1 MSQLLLQIAIGTV
14 LVGISIAIQTA
25 AIGLAMASRRSLARR
40 VARQHMGRFVI
51 LISILTLWLI
61 LGQGAGVWLWA
72 IVLMGLGAFD
82 AIEPAF
88 YFAMASYTTLGFGDV
103 LPPVEWRVLG
113 TLIGANGMIGFGLAA
128 AALIELVQQ
137 VRSDISG

>member
-1 MSQLLLQIAIGTV
+1 
-14 LVGISIAIQTA
+14 
-25 AIGLAMASRRSLARR
+25 
-40 VARQHMGRFVI
+40 
-51 LISILTLWLI
+51 
-61 LGQGAGVWLWA
+61 
-72 IVLMGLGAFD
+72 MGLGAFD